1 MNTDNVF
8 TPGRYPRANFIIREE
23 HQLKE
28 TIDQTQRTGAPI
40 HLVGPPDSG
49 KTSLAQHATADQPLL
64 TVRGTEISETDD
76 VARQLFADLTDG
88 ETALPPTLTPSEERI
103 EQVRDEPRDQLRV
116 VQDALR
122 TGQIALLYD
131 DFHAMPDDVQVYV
144 AQLLKGQYERGID
157 IFVTSA
163 DSGRGDLTLANGDL
177 SGRVRFVDVPAWTTS
192 DLSTIAR
199 NGFDTLDVGVDE
211 HTIAS
216 LADRA
221 DGSPTE
227 MHHLCVET
235 L

>member
-1 MNTDNVF
+1 MSHKDVF
-8 TPGRYPRANFIIREE
+8 APGRYPEANFITREE
-23 HQLKE
+23 HQLEE
-28 TIDQTQRTGAPI
+28 TIEWTQRTGAPI

-49 KTSLAQHATADQPLL
+49 KTSLAKHTTADQPLL
-64 TVRGTEISETDD
+64 MVRGSELGQKDD
-76 VARQLFADLTDG
+76 VARQLFADLIDEENG
-88 ETALPPTLTPSEERI
+88 IPPTLTPSEERI
-103 EQVRDEPRDQLRV
+103 EQVRDEPSDQLRV

-122 TGQIALLYD
+122 TGQITLLYD
-131 DFHAMPDDVQVYV
+131 DFHTVPDDVQVYI

-157 IFVTSA
+157 IFVTSRQ
-163 DSGRGDLTLANGDL
+163 SGRGDLTLANGDL
-177 SGRVRFVDVPAWTTS
+177 SGRVRSMDVPAWTTS

-199 NGFDTLDVGVDE
+199 NGFDTLDVSVDE

-227 MHHLCVET
+227 MHRLCAEI